1 VQALLARGKQSLHS
15 SQFNNLK
22 TKATMKTT
30 KFIQTTTLLLTLLLP
45 INYALADPAA
55 DIISWL
61 DAASLKA
68 AYDSAT
74 KNDVVVSEITP
85 IKLTNGEDAYL
96 ASASMKDD
104 TPLGYV
110 LARPS
115 EKKAILLENYNGG
128 GDDESNDIVNLGSG
142 DKGSVLIIL
151 SGGGG
156 TGVYNKKLSIV
167 KFDGWKVSVLHSSD
181 SGYEENADCDKD
193 FQAGMCERHDTFLNK
208 LVSSNPDASKVVFV
222 ETKVVYDFKAKK
234 PKVTGAK
241 ILSFPVGTSSES
253 ATSASPTQN
262 EVFLNKIDY
271 SKPTSENPDAPEK
284 NPLSVETTVEQAKT
298 ASAKIK

>member
-1 VQALLARGKQSLHS
+1 
-15 SQFNNLK
+15 
-22 TKATMKTT
+22 M
-30 KFIQTTTLLLTLLLP
+30 KFIQTMTLLLTLLLP
-45 INYALADPAA
+45 INYALADPAT

-61 DAASLKA
+61 DEASLKA
-68 AYDSAT
+68 VYASAT

-96 ASASMKDD
+96 TSASMKDD

-115 EKKAILLENYNGG
+115 EKKAIVLENYNGG
-128 GDDESNDIVNLGSG
+128 GDDESSNIVNLGNS
-142 DKGSVLIIL
+142 DKGSVLIIR
-151 SGGGG
+151 SSGGG
-156 TGVYNKKLSIV
+156 TGVYNKQLSIV
-167 KFDGWKVSVLHSSD
+167 KFDGWKVNVLHSSA
-181 SGYEENADCDKD
+181 SGYEENGDCDKD
-193 FQAGMCERHDTFLNK
+193 FQAGMCDRHDTFLNK
-208 LVSSNPDASKVVFV
+208 LVSSNPDASKAVFV

-241 ILSFPVGTSSES
+241 ILSFPVGASSES
-253 ATSASPTQN
+253 ATSSSPTQS
-262 EVFLNKIDY
+262 EVFLNKIEY
-271 SKPTSENPDAPEK
+271 SVPTSENPDPTSENPDVPEK

>member
-1 VQALLARGKQSLHS
+1 
-15 SQFNNLK
+15 
-22 TKATMKTT
+22 MKTT

-45 INYALADPAA
+45 INYALADTAT

-68 AYDSAT
+68 AFDSAT
-74 KNDVVVSEITP
+74 KNNVVLSNITP

-96 ASASMKDD
+96 ASANMKDWG
-104 TPLGYV
+104 TIGYV
-110 LARPS
+110 LSRPS
-115 EKKAILLENYNGG
+115 EKKAVILENYGQRDG
-128 GDDESNDIVNLGSG
+128 NDIVNLGNY
-142 DKGSVLIIL
+142 DNGSVLIIQL
-151 SGGGG
+151 QGGGS
-156 TGVYNKKLSIV
+156 GVYNKQLSVV
-167 KFDGWKVSVLHSSD
+167 KFDGWKVNVLHSSD
-181 SGYEENADCDKD
+181 SGYSENADCDNEPNPD
-193 FQAGMCERHDTFLNK
+193 MCERHDTFLNK

-241 ILSFPVGTSSES
+241 ILSFPVGASSES
-253 ATSASPTQN
+253 ATSASPTQS
-262 EVFLNKIDY
+262 EVFLNKIEY

-284 NPLSVETTVEQAKT
+284 NPLSVETTVEQART